1 MTPLK
6 LEIAGFTCFK
16 EKTVINFEDLELF
29 AIAGP
34 TGSGKS
40 TLLDAMTYALYGQT
54 PRLGSKGLDA
64 LMTPGGTQLAV
75 QFEFRNASGTY
86 RATRTLDKKPSG
98 KIDPNVRVEQLSS
111 EASWKVF
118 SETEK
123 IKEANAKL
131 EQLVGLDYDGFTR
144 AILLPQGAFDEF
156 LRGDASKRR
165 DLLVNLLSLDKVQ
178 QMQQAAG
185 QRAKSAE
192 ATVKAINDRLEQ
204 EYAAATPERRRE
216 LADALETLALER
228 DALGKRQETL
238 AKEVKDLEALK
249 ALFDERVKI
258 QQTLSELK
266 LREPQI
272 IQDRERLERA
282 RKVEYLLPQ
291 VKHLEQLTLKL
302 QALQGSLESKRMGQ
316 EKIQQSFVQ
325 VKTDFENLNEMQA
338 QRLPEIDEQLMGLA
352 KFAPM
357 LEQLRSRG
365 GSLSLA
371 TQSLASQVSDTH
383 YSEALW
389 EEVQSQLANVP
400 VLKQSEK
407 AVVDSERDVIEAFQK
422 LQALQQTVQGQ
433 EQQIATLTEEGK
445 KTREAFNAA
454 DVTYKQAEI
463 RDRAA
468 LVREHLHKGEA
479 CPVCEQLV
487 QSLPAKIESNV
498 VTLKERRDELE
509 MRVEEMRSSYQEVK
523 ANLSA
528 NKERLTEQDKTV
540 ERLTTKRDDVKRQLE
555 QLLQTFAEFGAN
567 AKGIEQELIARKRHL
582 LISLA
587 QQISEQT
594 GGVDVTETQKRLQQE
609 KRDLTEKIKTSE
621 ATFRQAEKDLDR
633 LETELSA
640 LEKQLLGTTSEHVS
654 SHETVQSLLAK
665 AQFASAEEVKQAGLS
680 EAQIKAVESQLNSYQ
695 SQKES
700 SERRDVELQA
710 KLSGKMFDEVQ
721 YQTLHNEMKQT
732 ASRLAEVQKE
742 VGAAER
748 DLKEIERMLEKAKS
762 LRQELMQHHK
772 QFETYRQLSLD
783 LRGNEFQDFLLNQM
797 QSKLAIRASHII
809 REVTEKRYDLRLIE
823 SEYHVLD
830 SWTGE
835 TRSSKTLSGGET
847 FIASLALA
855 LALSELLAGNKAL
868 GALFLDEGFGTL
880 DAETLESVAEV
891 LEHLSSEGR
900 MVGLITHVQALA
912 ERLPA
917 RLVVTKSSNGSTV
930 AWDM

>member
-6 LEIAGFTCFK
+6 LELTGFTCFK
-16 EKTVINFEDLELF
+16 DKTTISFEDLELF

-64 LMTPGGTQLAV
+64 LMNPSSSQLSV
-75 QFEFRNASGTY
+75 QFEFSTSSGTY

-178 QMQQAAG
+178 QMQQEAG

-204 EYAAATPERRRE
+204 EYAGATPERRRE
-216 LADALETLALER
+216 LADALETLATER
-228 DALGKRQETL
+228 DTLVKRQETL
-238 AKEVKDLEALK
+238 TKDVKDLDALK
-249 ALFDERVKI
+249 ALFNEQTIVQK
-258 QQTLSELK
+258 TLSELK
-266 LREPQI
+266 LREPQM
-272 IQDRERLERA
+272 QQERERLERA

-291 VKHLEQLTLKL
+291 VKQLEQLSLKVNTLKS
-302 QALQGSLESKRMGQ
+302 GLESKRANK
-316 EKIQQSFVQ
+316 EKIQSSFAQ
-325 VKTDFENLNEMQA
+325 LKNEVETIQNQHA
-338 QRLPEIDEQLMGLA
+338 RRLPEIDEQLVDLA

-365 GSLSLA
+365 GSLA
-371 TQSLASQVSDTH
+371 LASQASNLN
-383 YSEALW
+383 YSESLW
-389 EEVQSQLANVP
+389 EEVQSQVAKLP
-400 VLKQSEK
+400 LLKQAER
-407 AVVDSERDVIEAFQK
+407 AVTESERDAVEAFQK
-422 LQALQQTVQGQ
+422 LQTLQQTVQGQ
-433 EQQIATLTEEGK
+433 ERQILELTEAGK
-445 KTREAFNAA
+445 KAKEAFNSA
-454 DVTYKQAEI
+454 DFLYKQAEA

-468 LVREHLHKGEA
+468 LVREHLHVGEA
-479 CPVCEQLV
+479 CPVCEQRV
-487 QSLPAKIESNV
+487 TSLPPKVESNAS
-498 VTLKERRDELE
+498 TLKQRRDDLE
-509 MRVEEMRSSYQEVK
+509 VQVTGMRDSYKDVQ
-523 ANLSA
+523 ASLTA
-528 NKERLTEQDKTV
+528 NKERLKEQEKLV
-540 ERLTTKRDDVKRQLE
+540 ERLTVKRDDVRSQLE
-555 QLLQTFAEFGAN
+555 PLLAVFAEFG
-567 AKGIEQELIARKRHL
+567 KDSRLIEQTLQTRKRSL
-582 LISLA
+582 LVSLA
-587 QQISEQT
+587 KQIAKQT
-594 GGVDVTETQKRLQQE
+594 GGVDVAETQKRLQQE
-609 KRDLTEKIKTSE
+609 KRELTDKLKTSE
-621 ATFRQAEKDLDR
+621 TAFRNVEKELDR
-633 LETELSA
+633 LETEVNT
-640 LEKQLLGTTSEHVS
+640 LEEQFVDTNAEYDSRQATVRDLL
-654 SHETVQSLLAK
+654 LK
-665 AQFASAEEVKQAGLS
+665 AQFASVDEVKQAGLS
-680 EAQIKAVESQLNSYQ
+680 EAQIKTIETQLTTFA
-695 SQKES
+695 SQKETA
-700 SERRDVELQA
+700 ERRDLELQGV
-710 KLSGKMFDEVQ
+710 LSGKTFDEQ
-721 YQTLHNEMKQT
+721 HYQRLQEEVKQT
-732 ASRLAEVQKE
+732 ASRSSEIQRSL
-742 VGAAER
+742 GAAER

-762 LRQELMQHHK
+762 LHQELAEQHK
-772 QFETYRQLSLD
+772 RFETYRQLALD

-797 QSKLAIRASHII
+797 QSKLAVRASHII
-809 REVTEKRYDLRLIE
+809 REVTEKRYDLRLID
-823 SEYHVLD
+823 SEYHVFD
-830 SWTGE
+830 AWTGE

-855 LALSELLAGNKAL
+855 LALSDLLAGNKAL

-917 RLVVTKSSNGSTV
+917 RLVVTKSSDGSSV

>member
-6 LEIAGFTCFK
+6 LEIAGFTCFR
-16 EKTVINFEDLELF
+16 EKTLINFEELELF
-29 AIAGP
+29 AISGP

-64 LMTPGGTQLAV
+64 LMTPNVSQLSV
-75 QFEFRNASGTY
+75 QFEFASQGGTY

-98 KIDPNVRVEQLSS
+98 KIDPNVRVEQLTSD
-111 EASWKVF
+111 ASWKVF

-156 LRGDASKRR
+156 LRGDLTKRR
-165 DLLVNLLSLDKVQ
+165 DLLVNLLNLDKVQ
-178 QMQQAAG
+178 EMQQKAG
-185 QRAKSAE
+185 ERAKTADLQ
-192 ATVKAINDRLEQ
+192 VKAITDRLEQ
-204 EYAAATPERRRE
+204 EYAGATPERRRE
-216 LADALETLALER
+216 LTDALETLAIER
-228 DALGKRQETL
+228 DSLTKQQETL
-238 AKEVKDLEALK
+238 SKEVKDLDALK
-249 ALFDERVKI
+249 SLFDEQAKVQKV
-258 QQTLSELK
+258 LSELK
-266 LREPQI
+266 TREPQI
-272 IQDRERLERA
+272 LRERERLERA

-291 VKHLEQLTLKL
+291 VKQLEQLTTKL
-302 QALQGSLESKRMGQ
+302 STLQSGLESKRASQ
-316 EKIQQSFVQ
+316 EKIQQSFTQ
-325 VKTDFENLNEMQA
+325 AKAEFETIQEKQTA
-338 QRLPEIDEQLMGLA
+338 RLPELDEQLMGLS
-352 KFAPM
+352 KFAPL
-357 LEQLRSRG
+357 LEQLKSRG

-371 TQSLASQVSDTH
+371 SQMSSEA
-383 YSEALW
+383 YSEVAW
-389 EEVQSQLANVP
+389 EDVQGQIAKVP
-400 VLKQSEK
+400 LLKQAER
-407 AVVDSERDVIEAFQK
+407 AVSDSEREAIEAFQK

-433 EQQIATLTEEGK
+433 EQQMKTLTEEGK
-445 KTREAFNAA
+445 KSREAFNSA
-454 DVTYKQAEI
+454 DVAYKQAEI

-468 LVREHLHKGEA
+468 LVREHLHEGEA

-487 QSLPAKIESNV
+487 TFLPPQLSSNAQA
-498 VTLKERRDELE
+498 LKERRDDLE
-509 MRVEEMRSSYQEVK
+509 AQVKKLRDDYTDVK
-523 ANLSA
+523 AQLAA
-528 NKERLTEQDKTV
+528 NKARLTEQEKSV
-540 ERLTTKRDDVKRQLE
+540 EHLTAKRDAAKQNLLEFKEVFEGEIDSRSLE
-555 QLLQTFAEFGAN
+555 QTLQT
-567 AKGIEQELIARKRHL
+567 RKRSL
-582 LISLA
+582 LVSLA
-587 QQISEQT
+587 KQISEQT

-609 KRDLTEKIKTSE
+609 KRDLAEKVKVAETN
-621 ATFRQAEKDLDR
+621 FRQIEKELDR
-633 LETELSA
+633 LETELSTLA
-640 LEKQLLGTTSEHVS
+640 KQVTETQADYAS
-654 SHETVQSLLAK
+654 SNDNVQALLAK
-665 AQFASAEEVKQAGLS
+665 ANFASLEEVKGAGLA
-680 EAQIKAVESQLNSYQ
+680 EAQMKTIEAQLNSYG

-710 KLSGKMFDEVQ
+710 KLSGKTFDEAH
-721 YQTLHNEMKQT
+721 YQTLHDSLKQT
-732 ASRLAEVQKE
+732 VARLAEIQRQL
-742 VGAAER
+742 GAAER
-748 DLKEIERMLEKAKS
+748 DLKEIDRMLEKAKS
-762 LRQELMQHHK
+762 LRQELNQQAK
-772 QFETYRQLSLD
+772 VYETYRQLSLD

-797 QSKLAIRASHII
+797 QSKLALRASHII
-809 REVTEKRYDLRLIE
+809 REVTEKRYDLRLID

-855 LALSELLAGNKAL
+855 LALSDILAGNKTL

-917 RLVVTKSSNGSTV
+917 RLVVTKHSDGSTV

>member
-6 LEIAGFTCFK
+6 LELTGFTCFK
-16 EKTVINFEDLELF
+16 DKTTISFEDLELF

-64 LMTPGGTQLAV
+64 LMNPNSSQLSV
-75 QFEFRNASGTY
+75 QFEFSTSSGTY

-98 KIDPNVRVEQLSS
+98 KIDPNVRVEALST

-178 QMQQAAG
+178 QMQQEAG

-192 ATVKAINDRLEQ
+192 ATTKAINDRLEQ
-204 EYAAATPERRRE
+204 EYAGATPERRRE
-216 LADALETLALER
+216 LSDALETLATER
-228 DALGKRQETL
+228 DTLVKRQETL
-238 AKEVKDLEALK
+238 TKDVKDLEALK
-249 ALFDERVKI
+249 SLFGEQVNVQK
-258 QQTLSELK
+258 TLSGLK
-266 LREPQI
+266 FREPQMR
-272 IQDRERLERA
+272 QERERLERA

-291 VKHLEQLTLKL
+291 VKQLEQLTLKVSTL
-302 QALQGSLESKRMGQ
+302 KGGLESKRASK
-316 EKIQQSFVQ
+316 EKIQTSFAQ
-325 VKTDFENLNEMQA
+325 LKTEFETIQDKHA
-338 QRLPEIDEQLMGLA
+338 RRLPEIDEQLVGLA

-357 LEQLRSRG
+357 LESLHSRG
-365 GSLSLA
+365 GSLA
-371 TQSLASQVSDTH
+371 LASQISDLD
-383 YSEALW
+383 YSEMFW
-389 EEVQSQLANVP
+389 EEVQSQVSKVP
-400 VLKQSEK
+400 LLKQAER
-407 AVVDSERDVIEAFQK
+407 AVTESERDAVEAFQK
-422 LQALQQTVQGQ
+422 LQTLQQTVQGQ
-433 EQQIATLTEEGK
+433 EQQMTTLTDTGK
-445 KTREAFNAA
+445 KTREAFNSA
-454 DVTYKQAEI
+454 DFTYKQAEV

-468 LVREHLHKGEA
+468 LVREHLHVGEA

-487 QSLPAKIESNV
+487 KSLPPKIESNASV
-498 VTLKERRDELE
+498 LKERRDELE
-509 MRVEEMRSSYQEVK
+509 IQVNGMRDAYKDVQASLTV
-523 ANLSA
+523 
-528 NKERLTEQDKTV
+528 NKERLTEQEKLV
-540 ERLTTKRDDVKRQLE
+540 ERLTTKRDEAKVQLE
-555 QLLQTFAEFGAN
+555 PLLETFAEFG
-567 AKGIEQELIARKRHL
+567 GDSRIVEQTLQTKKRSL
-582 LISLA
+582 LVSLA
-587 QQISEQT
+587 KQIAKQT
-594 GGVDVTETQKRLQQE
+594 GGVDVAETQKHLQQE
-609 KRDLTEKIKTSE
+609 KRDLTDKLKTSE
-621 ATFRQAEKDLDR
+621 SAFRGAEKELDR
-633 LETELSA
+633 LETEVSA
-640 LEKQLLGTTSEHVS
+640 LEKQFTDTTADYDSSQITVRELLS
-654 SHETVQSLLAK
+654 K
-665 AQFASAEEVKQAGLS
+665 AQFASIDEVKQAGLS
-680 EAQIKAVESQLNSYQ
+680 DVQIKAIETQLASFG
-695 SQKES
+695 SQKETA
-700 SERRDVELQA
+700 ERRDVELQA
-710 KLSGKMFDEVQ
+710 QLSGKTFDEQ
-721 YQTLHNEMKQT
+721 HYQTLQEELKQT
-732 ASRLAEVQKE
+732 ALRLAGIQKE
-742 VGAAER
+742 LGAAER

-762 LRQELMQHHK
+762 LRQELSEHHK
-772 QFETYRQLSLD
+772 RFETYRQLSLD

-797 QSKLAIRASHII
+797 QSKLASRASHII

-823 SEYHVLD
+823 SEYHVFD
-830 SWTGE
+830 AWTGE

-855 LALSELLAGNKAL
+855 LALSDILAGNKAL

-917 RLVVTKSSNGSTV
+917 RLVVTKSSDGSSV

>member
-6 LEIAGFTCFK
+6 LELTGFTCFK
-16 EKTVINFEDLELF
+16 DKTTISFEDLELF

-64 LMTPGGTQLAV
+64 LMNPSSTQLSV
-75 QFEFRNASGTY
+75 QFEFATSSGTY

-156 LRGDASKRR
+156 LRGDTSKRR

-178 QMQQAAG
+178 QMQQEAG

-192 ATVKAINDRLEQ
+192 ATTKAINDRLEQ
-204 EYAAATPERRRE
+204 EYAGATPERRRE
-216 LADALETLALER
+216 LSDVLETLASER
-228 DALGKRQETL
+228 DTLVKRQETL
-238 AKEVKDLEALK
+238 TKDVKDLEALK
-249 ALFDERVKI
+249 SLFSEQANI
-258 QQTLSELK
+258 QKTLSELK
-266 LREPQI
+266 LREPHML
-272 IQDRERLERA
+272 QDCERLERA

-291 VKHLEQLTLKL
+291 VKQLEQLTVKVNILKS
-302 QALQGSLESKRMGQ
+302 GLESKSTAK
-316 EKIQQSFVQ
+316 EKILSSFTQ
-325 VKTDFENLNEMQA
+325 LKTEFETIQDKHVK
-338 QRLPEIDEQLMGLA
+338 RLPEIDEQLVGLA

-365 GSLSLA
+365 GSLA
-371 TQSLASQVSDTH
+371 LASQASDFD
-383 YSEALW
+383 YNEDLW
-389 EEVQSQLANVP
+389 EEMQSQISKVP
-400 VLKQSEK
+400 LLKQAER
-407 AVVDSERDVIEAFQK
+407 AVTESERDAVEAFQK
-422 LQALQQTVQGQ
+422 LQTLQQTVQGQ
-433 EQQIATLTEEGK
+433 EQQVITLTDTGK
-445 KTREAFNAA
+445 KTREAFNGA
-454 DVTYKQAEI
+454 DTAYKQAEV

-468 LVREHLHKGEA
+468 LVREHLHEGEA

-487 QSLPAKIESNV
+487 KSLPPKIESNASI
-498 VTLKERRDELE
+498 LKQQRDELE
-509 MRVEEMRSSYQEVK
+509 IQVNGMRDSYKDVS
-523 ANLSA
+523 AALTA
-528 NKERLTEQDKTV
+528 NKERLTEQEKAV
-540 ERLTTKRDDVKRQLE
+540 ERLTSKRDEAKKALE
-555 QLLQTFAEFGAN
+555 INLESFTDFGRDSRLVEQTLQT
-567 AKGIEQELIARKRHL
+567 KKRSL
-582 LISLA
+582 LVSLA
-587 QQISEQT
+587 KQIAKQT
-594 GGVDVTETQKRLQQE
+594 GGVDVAETQKRLQQE
-609 KRDLTEKIKTSE
+609 KLELADKLRTSE
-621 ATFRQAEKDLDR
+621 SAFRSSEKELDR
-633 LETELSA
+633 LETEVTS
-640 LEKQLLGTTSEHVS
+640 LEKQFTDTTADYDS
-654 SHETVQSLLAK
+654 SLSTVQDLLAK
-665 AQFASAEEVKQAGLS
+665 AQFASVDEVKQAGLS
-680 EAQIKAVESQLNSYQ
+680 EEQIKAIETQLTSFN
-695 SQKES
+695 SQKETA
-700 SERRDVELQA
+700 ERREIELQA
-710 KLSGKMFDEVQ
+710 TLTGKTFDEQ
-721 YQTLHNEMKQT
+721 HYQALQEELKQK
-732 ASRLAEVQKE
+732 ALRLSEIQKNL
-742 VGAAER
+742 GAAER
-748 DLKEIERMLEKAKS
+748 DLKEIDRMLEKAKS
-762 LRQELMQHHK
+762 LRQELSEHHK
-772 QFETYRQLSLD
+772 RYETYRQLSLD

-797 QSKLAIRASHII
+797 QSKLASRASHII

-823 SEYHVLD
+823 SEYHVFD
-830 SWTGE
+830 AWTGE

-855 LALSELLAGNKAL
+855 LALSDLLAGNKAL

-917 RLVVTKSSNGSTV
+917 RLVVTKSSDGSSV